1 MYMYIHIYIYIYIY
15 AHSIHVYI
23 NISSSSL
30 GSRSAESGMV
40 SSCLT
45 LDFNAPLAKM
55 ADYQYCKHA
64 RYPCFLEERNIGNS
78 GYPPR
83 GCQRCTHY
91 VVTLRGCCALCVCCK
106 CISEVGNVRLLK
118 EVTSVRG
125 DTETERIQS
134 KALEMVV
141 DHWAPKTKRKQNT
154 EPLSPLCLLSD
165 SEESG

>member
-1 MYMYIHIYIYIYIY
+1 MYIHIYIYIY

-30 GSRSAESGMV
+30 GSRNAESGMV

-64 RYPCFLEERNIGNS
+64 RYPCFLEERNVDNS
-78 GYPPR
+78 GDAPR
-83 GCQRCTHY
+83 DCQRCTPWGF
-91 VVTLRGCCALCVCCK
+91 TLRGCCALCVCCK
-106 CISEVGNVRLLK
+106 CILEVRDVRQLK

-141 DHWAPKTKRKQNT
+141 DHWAPKTKR
-154 EPLSPLCLLSD
+154 LSY

>member
-1 MYMYIHIYIYIYIY
+1 MYIHIYIYIY

-40 SSCLT
+40 PSCFSCFEASLS
-45 LDFNAPLAKM
+45 KM

-64 RYPCFLEERNIGNS
+64 RYPCFLEERNVGNS

-106 CISEVGNVRLLK
+106 CILEVRNVRLLK

-141 DHWAPKTKRKQNT
+141 DHWAPKTKR
-154 EPLSPLCLLSD
+154 LSY